1 MTAERAKSKIGR
13 WVDETMKGKFD
24 NFVGARKKSS
34 SSNTATKINNDIPI
48 LPDADENID
57 ADLLYSVK
65 PAELHSRTTETN
77 YEEETTRP
85 PINLP
90 DVDLGLLFNNMTR
103 KHHLKDLQVDADER
117 DVGRM
122 IQRHLKLLNIGTVGE
137 DEHRHST

>member
-24 NFVGARKKSS
+24 NFVGSRKKSS

-48 LPDADENID
+48 VPDADENID

-65 PAELHSRTTETN
+65 PAELHSRTTESI

-85 PINLP
+85 PINLA
-90 DVDLGLLFNNMTR
+90 DIDLGLLFSNMTR
-103 KHHLKDLQVDADER
+103 KHHLEDVDADER

>member
-24 NFVGARKKSS
+24 NFVGSRKKSS

-48 LPDADENID
+48 VPDADENID

-65 PAELHSRTTETN
+65 PAELHSRTTEST

-85 PINLP
+85 PINLA
-90 DVDLGLLFNNMTR
+90 DIDLGLLFSNMTR
-103 KHHLKDLQVDADER
+103 KHHLEDVDADER

-137 DEHRHST
+137 DEH